1 MIGNDSDCGYDCDST
16 SIYEILIVA
25 CSVHGLPSR
34 LMQ

>member
-1 MIGNDSDCGYDCDST
+1 LATTQTVDTIVRVF

-25 CSVHGLPSR
+25 CSVHGLPRR